1 MHCRRIALSFVSA
14 LAFAS
19 VLSAEQVTFELD
31 PAATVIEFTFGAT
44 LHTVDGTIRAKEGTI
59 HVDSETGTASGRIVI
74 DATSA
79 KTGNARRDRKM
90 HAKILESQRYP
101 EMIFE
106 IERLSGKLNPIGQS
120 EIELHGTLEMHGTRL
135 PIALPATVM
144 TTDGKTVTGT
154 GTLILSYLKW
164 GLADPSFFILRVEKE
179 VRVTVKAAGKISEVT
194 QPSNGGTKGIS

>member
-1 MHCRRIALSFVSA
+1 MHCRRIALSIVSA

-31 PAATVIEFTFGAT
+31 PAATTIEFTFGAT

-59 HVDSETGTASGRIVI
+59 HVDSETGAATGRIVI

-90 HAKILESQRYP
+90 HEKILESERYP

-120 EIELHGTLEMHGTRL
+120 EIELHGNLEMHGTRL
-135 PIALPATVM
+135 PIGLPATVM

-154 GTLILSYLKW
+154 GNLILSYLKW
-164 GLADPSFFILRVEKE
+164 GLADPSVFLLRVEKE
-179 VRVTVKAAGKISEVT
+179 VHVTVKAAGSIRTEGAPPT
-194 QPSNGGTKGIS
+194 Q

>member
-1 MHCRRIALSFVSA
+1 MLSRRIALCTVSA
-14 LAFAS
+14 LALAS
-19 VLSAEQVTFELD
+19 VLSAEPVTFKLD
-31 PAATVIEFTFGAT
+31 PTATTIEFTFGAT
-44 LHTVDGTIRAKEGTI
+44 LHRVDGTLRAKEGTI
-59 HVDSETGTASGRIVI
+59 NIDPEAGTASGRIVI

-101 EMIFE
+101 EMVFE

-120 EIELHGTLEMHGTRL
+120 EIELHGTLEMHGTRR
-135 PIALPATVM
+135 PIALPVTVM
-144 TTDGKTVTGT
+144 TIDGKTVTGT

-179 VRVTVKAAGKISEVT
+179 VRVTVKAAGKIS
-194 QPSNGGTKGIS
+194 G

>member
-1 MHCRRIALSFVSA
+1 MHCRRIALSIVSA
-14 LAFAS
+14 LALAS

-31 PAATVIEFTFGAT
+31 PAATTIEFTFGAT

-59 HVDSETGTASGRIVI
+59 HVDSETGVASGRIVI

-90 HAKILESQRYP
+90 HEKILESQKFP

-120 EIELHGTLEMHGTRL
+120 EIELHGTLEMHGTRQ
-135 PIALPATVM
+135 PIGLPATVM

-154 GTLILSYLKW
+154 GSLILSYLKW
-164 GLADPSFFILRVEKE
+164 GLADPSVFLLRVEKE
-179 VRVTVKAAGKISEVT
+179 VHVTVKAAGTIRTEAGVQT
-194 QPSNGGTKGIS
+194 Q

>member
-1 MHCRRIALSFVSA
+1 MLCRRIALSVVSVLA
-14 LAFAS
+14 LAS
-19 VLSAEQVTFELD
+19 VLSAEPVTFELD
-31 PAATVIEFTFGAT
+31 PTATVIEFTFGAT
-44 LHTVDGTIRAKEGTI
+44 LHTVDGTIRPKEGVI
-59 HVDSETGTASGRIVI
+59 HVDPETGTASGRIVI

-79 KTGNARRDRKM
+79 KTGNDRRDRKM
-90 HAKILESQRYP
+90 HEKILESERYP

-135 PIALPATVM
+135 PLGVPATVM

-164 GLADPSFFILRVEKE
+164 GLADPSFFLLRVEKE
-179 VRVTVKAAGKISEVT
+179 VRVTVKVAGKISTE
-194 QPSNGGTKGIS
+194 QLGE